1 LESAL
6 IGTVSRPI
14 HLAVA
19 VQIAHFNF
27 CSIHSAHGQNTSNG
41 GGVDRSCLD
50 GGGIVGDGL
59 TGKFCPFH
67 GESRIVSDFPG
78 SATVSVACV
87 GVSPT
92 QRYAADKFTRSMAI
106 RACR

>member
-1 LESAL
+1 MTLF
-6 IGTVSRPI
+6 VVYCQRNVF
-14 HLAVA
+14 VA
-19 VQIAHFNF
+19 VLRQ
-27 CSIHSAHGQNTSNG
+27 
-41 GGVDRSCLD
+41 
-50 GGGIVGDGL
+50 
-59 TGKFCPFH
+59 
-67 GESRIVSDFPG
+67 SRIVSDFPG

>member
-1 LESAL
+1 MGKAGL
-6 IGTVSRPI
+6 IQAKS
-14 HLAVA
+14 
-19 VQIAHFNF
+19 
-27 CSIHSAHGQNTSNG
+27 G
-41 GGVDRSCLD
+41 G
-50 GGGIVGDGL
+50 
-59 TGKFCPFH
+59 PA
-67 GESRIVSDFPG
+67 EARIVSDFPG